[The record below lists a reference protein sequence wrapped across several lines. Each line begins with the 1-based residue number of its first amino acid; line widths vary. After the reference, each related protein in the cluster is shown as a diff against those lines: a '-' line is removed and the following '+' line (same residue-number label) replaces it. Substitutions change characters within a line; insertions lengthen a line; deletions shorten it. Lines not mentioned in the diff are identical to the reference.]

1 MSEVR
6 VKLCP
11 THDSEFELSSDS
23 SPLSPDNPKLKE
35 NTRAQE
41 LWSYLRQAVAN
52 PKQLEW
58 LKQRLG
64 GAVPTTNVIKIIYD
78 FLLQTEPIDIDVIR
92 KSLHHQMK
100 RADMR
105 LRGVQN
111 MLQVLY
117 QRILLPSVEYALL
130 SGWQGIT
137 IPTQQRIPVPHT
149 LSMVNL
155 IPPCDRVLLEAA
167 FSDLTTWTLNA
178 FRKSLIT
185 AKEKLNNLQDL
196 VRYIQ
201 FIYIYLSDTIQINFH
216 KFFRKIPRI

>member
-1 MSEVR
+1 MNEITLKPSDIVSSEEELSPHSSDVDLSEVR

-23 SPLSPDNPKLKE
+23 APLSPDNPKLRE

-41 LWSYLRQAVAN
+41 LWSYVRSAVTN
-52 PKQLEW
+52 PKQLGW

-64 GAVPTTNVIKIIYD
+64 GAIPKTNVIKIIYD
-78 FLLQTEPIDIDVIR
+78 FILQPEPIDIDVIR

-117 QRILLPSVEYALL
+117 QRNLLPSVEYALL
-130 SGWQGIT
+130 SGWQGIST
-137 IPTQQRIPVPHT
+137 ETPRRIPVPHT

-167 FSDLTTWTLNA
+167 FADLTTWTLNA
-178 FRKSLIT
+178 LRKGLIK
-185 AKEKLNNLQDL
+185 AKEKLNSSHDL
-196 VRYIQ
+196 V
-201 FIYIYLSDTIQINFH
+201 
-216 KFFRKIPRI
+216 